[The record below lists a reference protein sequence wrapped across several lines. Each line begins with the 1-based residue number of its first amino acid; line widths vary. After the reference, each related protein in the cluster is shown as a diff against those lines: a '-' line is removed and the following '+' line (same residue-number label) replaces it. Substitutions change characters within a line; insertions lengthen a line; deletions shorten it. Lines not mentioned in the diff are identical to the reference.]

1 MFVDIYTI
9 EQSLIDNI
17 TQEQVYILA
26 RIKMLEDLSRDI
38 NWRKKQLRQEL
49 NDSPRVV
56 GTKRV

>member
-9 EQSLIDNI
+9 EQNLIDNI
-17 TQEQVYILA
+17 TSEQAYILA

-49 NDSPRVV
+49 NEVARI
-56 GTKRV
+56 GRKKQ